1 MCGVCVGIWA
11 GGTSIQMCTGTCSLT
26 QSEYQQT
33 ETVRQTGQGTH
44 TYSDLKAV
52 LIFIIC

>member
-1 MCGVCVGIWA
+1 MCGVCVWVYAA
-11 GGTSIQMCTGTCSLT
+11 GGTSIQVCTGTCSLT

-44 TYSDLKAV
+44 THSDLKAV
-52 LIFIIC
+52 L